1 MAFEPNFEEVATSY
15 RLRLGTTQ
23 AIIECKLP
31 ANEDS
36 EISKVLSA
44 NAKAYVNNTNVSEG
58 EIEFSGFVNFL
69 VSYETDMSTQ
79 SLDYSAEFKEKF
91 KNNQIMLNDQASVV
105 ASVVDVNTTKV
116 PNTNSVAVVA
126 VVEISVD
133 VIKTKHTPVLVGATG
148 DDVFVKTDNLTVMA
162 LHSNI
167 VERFELMEEFEI
179 KDSVLEVLNVSAQ
192 AFLETITPND
202 GYLSLR
208 GGVDVIA
215 TYLTNIE
222 TPEIRTYQTSFNF
235 SQEIADGAVEED
247 SNIQSNLNTLYNEL
261 EVNTKLGDDSTVI
274 SLNQPLQYNG
284 FVFNENDVEVVEDIF
299 STQNEVKVKTSKL
312 KWLNNMNTATFAEKI
327 SGNVVTDESTPF
339 IDEVL
344 GSVCNNVVLA
354 SSHIEKN
361 ELVVEG
367 IAYTTVLYF
376 NKEFETNNSLEV
388 EIPFSFNLPAENIN
402 ENTTPIVSVALTDVI
417 TRSKRGTEID
427 VTAIVMILAEFYELL
442 EEAVITELEIGE
454 EKGESDCVLS
464 VYIVSDGDTLWS
476 IAKELNISPEALM
489 DQNPQIELPLTPGEK
504 LIVYRQKEV
513 AF

>member
-36 EISKVLSA
+36 EISKILSA

-69 VSYETDMSTQ
+69 VSYETDMRTQ

-91 KNNQIMLNDQASVV
+91 KNNQIMLNDQESVV

-192 AFLETITPND
+192 AFLETITPNY
-202 GYLSLR
+202 GYISLR
-208 GGVDVIA
+208 GGVDFIA
-215 TYLTNIE
+215 
-222 TPEIRTYQTSFNF
+222 
-235 SQEIADGAVEED
+235 
-247 SNIQSNLNTLYNEL
+247 
-261 EVNTKLGDDSTVI
+261 
-274 SLNQPLQYNG
+274 
-284 FVFNENDVEVVEDIF
+284 
-299 STQNEVKVKTSKL
+299 VK
-312 KWLNNMNTATFAEKI
+312 
-327 SGNVVTDESTPF
+327 
-339 IDEVL
+339 
-344 GSVCNNVVLA
+344 
-354 SSHIEKN
+354 
-361 ELVVEG
+361 G
-367 IAYTTVLYF
+367 I
-376 NKEFETNNSLEV
+376 
-388 EIPFSFNLPAENIN
+388 
-402 ENTTPIVSVALTDVI
+402 VA
-417 TRSKRGTEID
+417 
-427 VTAIVMILAEFYELL
+427 
-442 EEAVITELEIGE
+442 
-454 EKGESDCVLS
+454 
-464 VYIVSDGDTLWS
+464 
-476 IAKELNISPEALM
+476 
-489 DQNPQIELPLTPGEK
+489 
-504 LIVYRQKEV
+504 
-513 AF
+513 